1 MTLVKYQNPVPS
13 LFNRLFDTEFD
24 SFLSKNYSSTNT
36 TLPSVNVKETEED
49 YQIEFAAPGYKKND
63 FNIELNNDVLTISS
77 EKVIENEDKDKDYTK
92 KEFSY
97 ESFSRSFNLPELVE
111 GEKIKATYK
120 DGILNIVIPK
130 KEEAKP
136 KPIKQI
142 KIS

>member
-1 MTLVKYQNPVPS
+1 MTLVKYQNQVPN
-13 LFNRLFDTEFD
+13 LFNKFFDTEFD
-24 SFLSKNYSSTNT
+24 SFLSRNYSSTNT
-36 TLPSVNVKETEED
+36 SLPAVNIKETDAD
-49 YQIEFAAPGYKKND
+49 YQVEFAAPGYDKKD

-77 EKVIENEDKDKDYTK
+77 EKVIENDEENTNFSK

-111 GEKIKATYK
+111 GDKIRATYK
-120 DGILNIVIPK
+120 NGILNVVIPK

>member
-1 MTLVKYQNPVPS
+1 MTLVKYQNQVPN
-13 LFNRLFDTEFD
+13 LFNKFFDTEFD
-24 SFLSKNYSSTNT
+24 SFLNKNYSSTNT
-36 TLPSVNVKETEED
+36 SLPAVNIKETDAD
-49 YQIEFAAPGYKKND
+49 YQVEFAAPGYDKKD

-77 EKVIENEDKDKDYTK
+77 EKVIENDEEKTNFSK

-111 GEKIKATYK
+111 GDKIHATYK
-120 DGILNIVIPK
+120 NGILNVVIPK

-142 KIS
+142 KIA